1 MRYAAATLALV
12 VAFALFGCGSKGPAT
27 DGKITIA
34 VIPKGTTHEFW
45 KSIHAGA
52 LKAGNELGVE
62 ILWKGP
68 QKEDDRAAQ
77 QKVVD
82 DFVNRK
88 VRGIVL
94 APLDDV
100 ALAPQVKNAASRGVP
115 VVIID
120 SGLKDAD
127 YVSFVAT
134 DNYKGG
140 ALGAERLGTLLGGK
154 GKVIMLR
161 YQENSASTD
170 QREAGFMDTIKAK
183 FAGIEV
189 VSSNQYGGATTDS
202 AYATAQNLLIRFKDG
217 IDGIFCPNEST
228 TFGMLRAL
236 QNAQRAGKVQF
247 VGFDGS
253 EKLAE
258 GLRNGQIHG
267 LVLQNPFKMGEVGVR
282 TIVSHIQGKPVE
294 KRIDTG
300 VAVAT
305 KENMDTPEIKNLLN
319 PELPAEVK

>member
-1 MRYAAATLALV
+1 MRTTSVFVAAAAAIL
-12 VAFALFGCGSKGPAT
+12 LFGCGQKTTADSTKL
-27 DGKITIA
+27 TIA

-68 QKEDDRAAQ
+68 QKEDDRSAQ

-88 VRGIVL
+88 VSGIVL
-94 APLDDV
+94 APLDDT
-100 ALAPQVKNAASRGVP
+100 ALGHQVQNASSRGVP

-120 SGLKDAD
+120 SGLKEQS

-140 ALGAERLGTLLGGK
+140 ALGAERLGTLMGGK
-154 GKVIMLR
+154 GKVIVLR

-170 QREAGFMDTIKAK
+170 QREAGFLDTVKQK
-183 FAGIEV
+183 YPGIEL

-202 AYATAQNLLIRFKDG
+202 AYGVAQNLLIRFKEG
-217 IDGIFCPNEST
+217 VDGIFCPNEST

-236 QNAQRAGKVQF
+236 QNAKRAGTVKF

-258 GLRNGQIHG
+258 ALKAGEIHG
-267 LVLQNPFKMGEVGVR
+267 LVLQNPMKMGDVGVR
-282 TIVSHIQGKPVE
+282 TLVDHIRGKPVE
-294 KRIDTG
+294 KRVDTG
-300 VAVAT
+300 VTVAT
-305 KENMDTPEIKNLLN
+305 KENMDSPEIRELLT
-319 PELPAEVK
+319 PTLPAEVK